1 MDVGVG
7 GGALSELLEDECWDL
22 LRTRTVGRVGWQ
34 GSGGPTIVP
43 VNYVIDERAV
53 IFRTAP
59 YTDLGREG
67 AVQEVAFQVDDL
79 DPVARSGWSVLVR
92 GRRRLDPEA
101 YGKAPRPEVWVGGS
115 RWLVLRIE
123 ARTISGRRLT
133 PPATP
138 E

>member
-1 MDVGVG
+1 MGAGDG
-7 GGALSELLEDECWDL
+7 GGALTELREDECWDL
-22 LRTRTVGRVGWQ
+22 LRARTLGRVGWQ
-34 GSGGPTIVP
+34 GSKGLTIVP

-53 IFRTAP
+53 VIRTAP
-59 YTDLGREG
+59 FTDLGREG
-67 AVQEVAFQVDDL
+67 SVREVAFEVDDL

-101 YGKAPRPEVWVGGS
+101 YGKTARPEVWVGGS

-133 PPATP
+133 SASSDG
-138 E
+138 